1 MTAWIV
7 FLVYMEIYSVGVT
20 VLAKKSGMQRYGL
33 CLIPFVSFFF
43 VDRITGG
50 FSVCGIRVRSMGKL
64 VVKLAIVC
72 LFATVYAYWGLAHLA
87 AEDSA
92 PLVQVMWVPAAFSMV
107 VFWLA
112 TVFSA
117 VRILFLF
124 RASFRLDWLVC
135 ALFVTVPFLF
145 MFMPNRGERVGKSAA
160 QSA

>member
-1 MTAWIV
+1 MRDPRQEHGEARGKT
-7 FLVYMEIYSVGVT
+7 
-20 VLAKKSGMQRYGL
+20 
-33 CLIPFVSFFF
+33 C
-43 VDRITGG
+43 DR
-50 FSVCGIRVRSMGKL
+50 L
-64 VVKLAIVC
+64 
-72 LFATVYAYWGLAHLA
+72 YAYWGLAHLA
-87 AEDSA
+87 ADDSA

-117 VRILFLF
+117 VRILFLL

-145 MFMPNRGERVGKSAA
+145 MFVHNRGERFVQSAA

>member
-7 FLVYMEIYSVGVT
+7 FLVYMEIYSAGVM
-20 VLAKKSGMQRYGL
+20 VLAKKFGLQKYGL

-43 VDRITGG
+43 VDRILGG

-64 VVKLAIVC
+64 VVKLVIVC
-72 LFATVYAYWGLAHLA
+72 LFATAYAYWGLAHLA
-87 AEDSA
+87 ADDSS
-92 PLVQVMWVPAAFSMV
+92 PLVQIMWVPAAFSMV

-117 VRILFLF
+117 VRILFVM

-135 ALFVTVPFLF
+135 ALFITVPFLF
-145 MFMPNRGERVGKSAA
+145 MFVHNRGERSVQSLA